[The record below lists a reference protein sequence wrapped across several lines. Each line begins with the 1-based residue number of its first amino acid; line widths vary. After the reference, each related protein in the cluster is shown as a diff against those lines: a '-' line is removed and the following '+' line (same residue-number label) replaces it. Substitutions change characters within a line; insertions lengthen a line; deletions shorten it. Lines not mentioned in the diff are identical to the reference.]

1 MNIRHK
7 IILWF
12 TLFSVCLVFVLSIM
26 EYYIVNQ
33 NTFEDF
39 YKRLEIRAIVAAKA
53 QFEKEEMEKSAYEEI
68 RKLHLET
75 LPQEKEYFVKANMPE
90 SISRVKALGLDEAF
104 YRAVLSKGSTNFRSH
119 DIFYLG
125 YLYAENNSEYIVIIS
140 AKNEY
145 IELYLKTLRRIIITS
160 IAATMIISL
169 LIGLLFSN
177 MVLRPLRVIT
187 QKMRDISANQL
198 HHRLDSGK
206 GRDEISLLSDT
217 FNNMLDRLE
226 ATFETQKNFISNASH
241 ELNTPLTSIIGES
254 EYVLSK
260 ERTPEEYKRSLQVIL
275 KQAGRLEKIT
285 SSLLRLAQ
293 TGYNGEKQEFIELR
307 LDEIVYKA
315 KEIADNIIP
324 DNKVYIDLNLMPED
338 EDKLIIKGNPQLL
351 ELALVNII
359 LNGCKYSM
367 NKPVLVA
374 LAATSNNAIVIIK
387 DEGIGIPDDEIA
399 YIYEPFFRASNTVKF
414 NGYGIGLPLSRNI
427 IRMHGGQL
435 EVTSQVNVGTKI
447 KITLPLNAL

>member
-1 MNIRHK
+1 MTIRQK

-12 TLFSVCLVFVLSIM
+12 TLFSVCIVFALSIL
-26 EYYIVNQ
+26 EYFAVNQ

-39 YKRLEIRAIVAAKA
+39 YKRLEIRAIVAAKTR
-53 QFEKEEMEKSAYEEI
+53 FEKEEMEKSAYEEI

-75 LPQEKEYFVKANMPE
+75 LTHEKEYFIKSNVPE
-90 SISRVKALGLDEAF
+90 AKSRIKALGLDDGF
-104 YRAVLSKGSTNFRSH
+104 YYGVLKNGFSRFRNH

-125 YLYAENNSEYIVIIS
+125 YYYSESHFEYIVIIS

-145 IELYLKTLRRIIITS
+145 LELYMNTLRRIIITS
-160 IAATMIISL
+160 VLSTLVISL
-169 LIGLLFSN
+169 LVGMFFSN
-177 MVLRPLRVIT
+177 MILKPLRIIT

-198 HHRLDSGK
+198 HLRLETGK
-206 GRDEISLLSDT
+206 GKDEISLLSDT

-260 ERTPEEYKRSLQVIL
+260 ERGTEEYKRSLEVIL
-275 KQAGRLEKIT
+275 KQAGRLERIT
-285 SSLLRLAQ
+285 SSLLQLAQ
-293 TGYNGEKQEFIELR
+293 TGYNGEKQEFILLR
-307 LDEIVYKA
+307 LDEIIYKA
-315 KEIADNIIP
+315 KETVDNIIP
-324 DNKVYIDLNLMPED
+324 DNKVYIDLSLMPED
-338 EDKLIIKGNPQLL
+338 QDKLVVNGNPQLL
-351 ELALVNII
+351 ELAIVNII
-359 LNGCKYSM
+359 LNGCKYST

-374 LAATSNNAIVIIK
+374 LAATNENAVVIIK
-387 DEGIGIPDDEIA
+387 DEGIGIPEDEIA

-447 KITLPLNAL
+447 KITLPLNFA